1 MKKFKLIATIK
12 EVKHLKNS
20 LAGNPRYSI
29 LFEDEDGK
37 THEAKTV
44 VNGSIAYRITSRME
58 GKKYNLILHY
68 TKNYNLILSDFEE
81 V

>member
-1 MKKFKLIATIK
+1 MKKFRLIATIK
-12 EVKHLKNS
+12 SVKLLKNS

-44 VNGSIAYRITSRME
+44 VNGSIGYRIYSRME
-58 GKKYNLILHY
+58 GKKYNFTLHY